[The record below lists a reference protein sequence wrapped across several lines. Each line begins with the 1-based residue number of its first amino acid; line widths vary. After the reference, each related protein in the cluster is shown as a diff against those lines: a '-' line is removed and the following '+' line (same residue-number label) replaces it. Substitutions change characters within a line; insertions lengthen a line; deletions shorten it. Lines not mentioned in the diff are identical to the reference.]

1 MRRQAGR
8 RAGLWR
14 ARLWALG
21 GGMLALAAGA
31 PVPARSQAGESLPV
45 RKLRLQ
51 VAGSLNEALEHAR
64 SYQPIAWTD
73 PSGGSTG
80 AITVYSPI
88 LQGERPCRNFKY
100 VVRAGSEEIT
110 DSGLRCRQ
118 RGGLWLDA
126 GVPDRVAVRALAPIP
141 LAPLPLAPVPL
152 QPPAAIP
159 APPPDP
165 LLAQLQANLIRLAYD
180 AGPAD
185 GTMHPGFADALR
197 VFEADEGVAPTAD
210 PVRRDLALSA
220 AAVARAQVAG
230 SCAPLA
236 DVQAAT
242 LVCGRRR

>member
-1 MRRQAGR
+1 MRR
-8 RAGLWR
+8 RA
-14 ARLWALG
+14 LWALG
-21 GGMLALAAGA
+21 AGMLALAAG
-31 PVPARSQAGESLPV
+31 PAGRSQAGESLPV

-73 PSGGSTG
+73 PSGGSAG

-88 LQGERPCRNFKY
+88 LQGERPCRNFRY

-126 GVPDRVAVRALAPIP
+126 GVPDLVAVRALAPIP
-141 LAPLPLAPVPL
+141 LAPAPSVL
-152 QPPAAIP
+152 T
-159 APPPDP
+159 DP
-165 LLAQLQANLIRLAYD
+165 LLAQLQANLVRLAYD

-185 GTMHPGFADALR
+185 GTMHPGFADAR
-197 VFEADEGVAPTAD
+197 RAFEADEGVAPGAD

-220 AAVARAQVAG
+220 AAVARAQVSG
-230 SCAPLA
+230 SCERLA
-236 DVQAAT
+236 DVQATT

>member
-1 MRRQAGR
+1 MRRPAG
-8 RAGLWR
+8 WH
-14 ARLWALG
+14 ARLCALG
-21 GGMLALAAGA
+21 AGMLALAAG
-31 PVPARSQAGESLPV
+31 PSARSQAGETLPV

-141 LAPLPLAPVPL
+141 LAPVPLAPVPL
-152 QPPAAIP
+152 APVPLAPSAAVP

-165 LLAQLQANLIRLAYD
+165 LLAQLQANLMRLAYD

-185 GTMHPGFADALR
+185 GTMRPGFAEALR
-197 VFEADEGVAPTAD
+197 MFEADEGVAPSAD